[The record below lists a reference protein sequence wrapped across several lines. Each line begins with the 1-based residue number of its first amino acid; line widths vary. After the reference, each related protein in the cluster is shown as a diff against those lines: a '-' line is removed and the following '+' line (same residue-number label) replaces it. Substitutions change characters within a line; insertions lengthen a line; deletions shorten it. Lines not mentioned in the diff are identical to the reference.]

1 MAKPNI
7 SLESTP
13 KVIRGSQ
20 AKQVCQLAKIVDLN
34 QKGCWKMK
42 PVRNREYPADNDP
55 WSNPYRTRIR

>member
-34 QKGCWKMK
+34 QKGCLKMK

-55 WSNPYRTRIR
+55 